1 MTNRAQLERG
11 LLCDE
16 LLERG
21 PDAATLCGS
30 WTTRDLA
37 AHLVLRERRP
47 DAAAGIVL
55 HQAAL
60 ARYTEKVRLRIAA
73 SPWPDLVDAVRTGP
87 PCWSPTRIGAIDELT
102 NTVEFFVHHEDVRR
116 AQPGWTA
123 RALEAGFEAAL
134 AKALGRMK
142 LLLRGAPVGVRLCTP
157 DGTALVARSGADTVT
172 VTGRPSELVLFAFGR
187 QAVAEVELRG
197 AASAVQSLK
206 DATLG
211 I

>member
-1 MTNRAQLERG
+1 MEAI
-11 LLCDE
+11 
-16 LLERG
+16 
-21 PDAATLCGS
+21 
-30 WTTRDLA
+30 LA
-37 AHLVLRERRP
+37 S
-47 DAAAGIVL
+47 IV
-55 HQAAL
+55 A
-60 ARYTEKVRLRIAA
+60 AA